1 MKKLLSVFTLLLALS
16 SLTLPALA
24 EEASA
29 PAVPGL
35 SQETEVSAPSP
46 APDLHPAEDAEYT
59 LSLEEGALDELLL
72 PGETYEFP
80 LFLSVDGQEPQPVR
94 ERHIKDWKF
103 RVQVL
108 SGREAVSSFRVEEI
122 DGIYHL
128 RIKTQPG
135 WPAEQT
141 KVTAAIRLVERN
153 TGRVRADLDAAFR
166 VGYARIPNE
175 SLEGVQD
182 GEYVYVES
190 SAPVITAEQ
199 FDRLDRYA
207 EGGKVTFTNGI
218 WRYEVRVTQQD
229 SRNLLYN
236 SSAIKPIVAMFED
249 QNFKFVSFPAGP
261 VFDLSG
267 TMTIDVADEME
278 LFGGKFYVYRYY
290 KGELTRIPAVLDPD
304 DQSLSFD
311 TKELGRFVITDREI
325 PDGTIVEDGFNGIY
339 RR

>member
-1 MKKLLSVFTLLLALS
+1 MKPMLSLFLALLAAA

-24 EEASA
+24 AEPA
-29 PAVPGL
+29 PEAVPGL
-35 SQETEVSAPSP
+35 SQAEEAP
-46 APDLHPAEDAEYT
+46 APDAHPASEAQYE

-72 PGETYEFP
+72 PGDTYEFP
-80 LFLSVDGQEPQPVR
+80 LFLSIDGQEPVPVR
-94 ERHIKDWKF
+94 ERHIKELKF

-108 SGREAVSSFRVEEI
+108 SGREAVTSFRVEEV

-128 RIKTQPG
+128 RIKTQSG

-141 KVTAAIRLVERN
+141 KVTAAVRLVEKT
-153 TGRVRADLDAAFR
+153 TGRVLADLDADFR

-199 FDRLDRYA
+199 FAKLDRYA
-207 EGGKVTFTNGI
+207 EGGKVTFTNGT
-218 WRYEVRVTQQD
+218 WRYEVRVTEQG
-229 SRNLLYN
+229 SLNLLYN
-236 SSAIKPIVAMFED
+236 SSAIKPIVAKYED

-261 VFDLSG
+261 TFDLNG

-290 KGELTRIPAVLDPD
+290 KGVLTRIPAVLDPD

-311 TKELGRFVITDREI
+311 TKQLGRFVITDREI

-339 RR
+339 HS